1 MNTLSCKLMGGLG
14 NQMFQAAHVF
24 CQGKKHNRPVFLLP
38 YSWTPMQGKG
48 TENYTQNIFKNF
60 QFGTSHDGFKEMVEG
75 PWEYTSVKPF
85 DEQTVFTGYFQSSKN
100 FLGYNNEVRELFSP
114 TSDVIADFFQ
124 KYPQLNESNT
134 VSIHIRRGDYLM
146 NPHIHPSVGLSYIQK
161 ALDLVQ
167 DYSTIFVFSEDK
179 NWVKENLKFSNMI
192 IVEEDEDYK
201 EIWLMSLCKNNI
213 ICNSTFSWWGSFLNR
228 NENKKVIAPSIW
240 FGTGGP
246 SNFSD
251 IYESN
256 WIIINVESKNG
267 ILEYVA

>member
-1 MNTLSCKLMGGLG
+1 
-14 NQMFQAAHVF
+14 
-24 CQGKKHNRPVFLLP
+24 
-38 YSWTPMQGKG
+38 
-48 TENYTQNIFKNF
+48 
-60 QFGTSHDGFKEMVEG
+60 
-75 PWEYTSVKPF
+75 
-85 DEQTVFTGYFQSSKN
+85 
-100 FLGYNNEVRELFSP
+100 
-114 TSDVIADFFQ
+114 
-124 KYPQLNESNT
+124 
-134 VSIHIRRGDYLM
+134 
-146 NPHIHPSVGLSYIQK
+146 
-161 ALDLVQ
+161 
-167 DYSTIFVFSEDK
+167 
-179 NWVKENLKFSNMI
+179 MI

>member
-1 MNTLSCKLMGGLG
+1 MNYISCKLMGGLG
-14 NQMFQAAHVF
+14 NQMFQAAHAY
-24 CQGKKHNRPVFLLP
+24 CQGLKHNRPVFILSH
-38 YSWTPMQGKG
+38 SWTPLQGKG
-48 TENYTQNIFKNF
+48 TENYTKNIFKNF

-75 PWEYTSVKPF
+75 PWEYSLVKPF

-100 FLGYNNEVRELFSP
+100 FLGYDNEVRELFSP
-114 TSDVIADFFQ
+114 TTDVIADFFH
-124 KYPQLNESNT
+124 KYPQLNDSNT

-167 DYSTIFVFSEDK
+167 DYTTIFVFSEDK
-179 NWVKENLKFSNMI
+179 NWVKENLNFANMI